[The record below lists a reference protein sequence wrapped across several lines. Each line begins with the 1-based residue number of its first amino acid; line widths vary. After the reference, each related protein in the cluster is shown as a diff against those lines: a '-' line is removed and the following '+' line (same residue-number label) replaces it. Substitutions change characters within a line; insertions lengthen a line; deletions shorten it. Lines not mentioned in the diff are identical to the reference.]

1 METSGHWT
9 SPFTLIH
16 SHGIMDLLQETTM
29 DDVKLAEL
37 LEILGELS
45 VEGETFEVCLHALK
59 LQVELKRLYGNNLL

>member
-1 METSGHWT
+1 
-9 SPFTLIH
+9 
-16 SHGIMDLLQETTM
+16 M

-45 VEGETFEVCLHALK
+45 VEGETFEVCLYALK

>member
-1 METSGHWT
+1 MATYGRWT
-9 SPFTLIH
+9 RHFTLIH

-59 LQVELKRLYGNNLL
+59 LQVELKRLYGDNLL

>member
-1 METSGHWT
+1 
-9 SPFTLIH
+9 
-16 SHGIMDLLQETTM
+16 MDLLQETTM